1 MFEWSRVD
9 GGGEVHLER
18 KTGKEKKERV
28 GVREGE
34 EGRIEGR
41 ERGRKGR

>member
-28 GVREGE
+28 GGREGE

-41 ERGRKGR
+41 ERRTG